1 MLEKNYKFLLWLYIL
16 WFLASV
22 LLISLGVL
30 PSSLTRIHSIFLI
43 FTGIFATVFFIMQ
56 YGKGLG
62 SAITILIFVVTTS
75 IEWMQ
80 LGFADENYGGNYGFT
95 IQGIPVTFG
104 FIWIGLIAGTHVIAR
119 EITLKVK
126 IDWLRGG
133 MYSVIAATMVMIFEV
148 LIEPISV
155 QTKQLPFLGNGL
167 TVLQFSDIA
176 NWWLLGLILHLMI
189 YFILSLTDK
198 WENLKYPDLKSEI
211 VIVYWIILAFFVFLS
226 FYADLW
232 ASISVGLIA
241 NIIFTI
247 CYYFSLDNK
256 KGEPPS
262 KKETEI

>member
-1 MLEKNYKFLLWLYIL
+1 MLEKNYKFLLWLYIF
-16 WFLASV
+16 WFLGSV

-30 PSSLTRIHSIFLI
+30 RSDIAGVNSIFLI

-80 LGFADENYGGNYGFT
+80 ISFADEAYSSTGYGFM
-95 IQGIPVTFG
+95 IQGVPVTFG

-119 EITLKVK
+119 EITLKVN

-133 MYSVIAATMVMIFEV
+133 MYAVIAATMVMIFEV
-148 LIEPISV
+148 LVEPISV
-155 QTKQLPFLGNGL
+155 QAKQMPFLGNGL
-167 TVLQFSDIA
+167 TILQFSDVA

-211 VIVYWIILAFFVFLS
+211 VIVYWIIVAFFVFLS

-232 ASISVGLIA
+232 ASITVGIIA

-247 CYYFSLDNK
+247 CYFFSLDTK
-256 KGEPPS
+256 KDKTS
-262 KKETEI
+262 T